1 MESSILR
8 RFARADVSDLPP
20 FEDCQSIIQQ
30 TLWVLW
36 VGKDKLKHRR
46 MSTERV
52 SLILREIKEVSIRPA
67 SIALAL
73 NRAGDKVHC
82 YRDGGQIFYEI
93 MKSGKD
99 YLMSLKPQDKK
110 PKGTLEVF
118 YFEPGQKYSSK
129 RILVTGILE
138 SLTGELRI
146 VDPYCGER
154 TLDVI
159 KDVKARP
166 IKFLTRLGNINNANI
181 KSRFLRELQ
190 DFKPENADIEFRD
203 YPNTDLHDRY
213 IISPDHVVL
222 IGHSIK
228 DLGAKE
234 SFAIVLNQASSQ
246 NIHRA
251 LSENFEKRWNQSAI
265 L

>member
-1 MESSILR
+1 MESSIVR
-8 RFARADVSDLPP
+8 RFARADASNLPP

-36 VGKDKLKHRR
+36 VGKDKLKQRR
-46 MSTERV
+46 MNTEQV
-52 SLILREIKEVSIRPA
+52 SSILREVKEVSIRPA
-67 SIALAL
+67 SVALAL

-99 YLMSLKPQDKK
+99 YLMSLKPQ
-110 PKGTLEVF
+110 GTLEVF
-118 YFEPGQKYSSK
+118 YFEPGQRYSSK

-166 IKFLTRLGNINNANI
+166 IKFLTNLENVTNVNAKNRL
-181 KSRFLRELQ
+181 LRELE
-190 DFKPENADIEFRD
+190 DFKTENADIEFRD
-203 YPNTDLHDRY
+203 YPHKDLHDRY
-213 IISPDHVVL
+213 IISPTSLVL
-222 IGHSIK
+222 LGHSMK
-228 DLGAKE
+228 NLGAKE
-234 SFAIVLNQASSQ
+234 SFAIVLNEASSK
-246 NIHRA
+246 NIYEA
-251 LSENFEKRWNQSAI
+251 LSENFDRRWEQSNT

>member
-20 FEDCQSIIQQ
+20 FDDCQTIIQQ

-36 VGKDKLKHRR
+36 VGKDKLNQGR
-46 MSTERV
+46 MSTEQV
-52 SLILREIKEVSIRPA
+52 SSILREVKEVSIRPA
-67 SIALAL
+67 SITQAL
-73 NRAGDKVHC
+73 NRAGDKIHC

-99 YLMSLKPQDKK
+99 YLMSRKPQ
-110 PKGTLEVF
+110 GTLEVF
-118 YFEPGQKYSSK
+118 YFEPGQPYSSK

-154 TLDVI
+154 TLDAI
-159 KDVKARP
+159 KNVKARP
-166 IKFLTRLGNINNANI
+166 IKFLTRLGNISNANV

-190 DFKPENADIEFRD
+190 DFKLENTDIEFGD
-203 YPNTDLHDRY
+203 YLNTDLHDRY
-213 IISPDHVVL
+213 IISSHRVVL

-234 SFAIVLNQASSQ
+234 SFAIVFNQTSFR
-246 NIHRA
+246 NIYEA
-251 LSENFEKRWNQSAI
+251 LSENFDRRWNQSAI

>member
-8 RFARADVSDLPP
+8 RFARADASDLPP

-36 VGKDKLKHRR
+36 VGKDKLKQRR
-46 MSTERV
+46 MSTEQV
-52 SLILREIKEVSIRPA
+52 SSILREVKEVSIRPA
-67 SIALAL
+67 SITQAL
-73 NRAGDKVHC
+73 NRAGDKIHC
-82 YRDGGQIFYEI
+82 YRDGVQIFYEI

-99 YLMSLKPQDKK
+99 YLMPLKPQ
-110 PKGTLEVF
+110 GTLEVF
-118 YFEPGQKYSSK
+118 YFEPGQRYSSK

-166 IKFLTRLGNINNANI
+166 IKFLTKLVNITNVNARKRL
-181 KSRFLRELQ
+181 LRELE
-190 DFKPENADIEFRD
+190 DFKTENADIEFRD
-203 YPNTDLHDRY
+203 YPHKDLHDRY
-213 IISPDHVVL
+213 IISPTSLVL
-222 IGHSIK
+222 LGHSMK
-228 DLGAKE
+228 NLGAKE
-234 SFAIVLNQASSQ
+234 SFAIVLNEASSK
-246 NIHRA
+246 NIYEA
-251 LSENFEKRWNQSAI
+251 LSENFDRRWKQSNTF
-265 L
+265 

>member
-8 RFARADVSDLPP
+8 RFARADASDLPP
-20 FEDCQSIIQQ
+20 FEGCQSIIQQ

-36 VGKDKLKHRR
+36 VGKDKLKQRR
-46 MSTERV
+46 MNTEQV
-52 SLILREIKEVSIRPA
+52 SSILREVKEVSIRPA
-67 SIALAL
+67 SVARAL

-99 YLMSLKPQDKK
+99 YLMSLKPQ
-110 PKGTLEVF
+110 GTLEVF
-118 YFEPGQKYSSK
+118 YFEPGQRYSSK

-166 IKFLTRLGNINNANI
+166 IKFLTRLGNINNANV

-190 DFKPENADIEFRD
+190 DFKPENTDIEFRD

-213 IISPDHVVL
+213 IISPDRVVL

-246 NIHRA
+246 NIYEA
-251 LSENFEKRWNQSAI
+251 LGENFDRRWNQSAT

>member
-1 MESSILR
+1 MESSIVR
-8 RFARADVSDLPP
+8 KFSKADTSDLSP
-20 FEDCQSIIQQ
+20 FEDCQTIIQQ

-36 VGKDKLKHRR
+36 VGKDKLKQRR
-46 MSTERV
+46 MSTEQV
-52 SLILREIKEVSIRPA
+52 SSILREVKEVSIRPA
-67 SIALAL
+67 SITQAL
-73 NRAGDKVHC
+73 NRAGDKIHC

-99 YLMSLKPQDKK
+99 YLMS
-110 PKGTLEVF
+110 PKSQGTLEVF
-118 YFEPGQKYSSK
+118 YFEPGQRYSSK

-166 IKFLTRLGNINNANI
+166 IKFLTRLGNINNANV
-181 KSRFLRELQ
+181 KSRFLRELR
-190 DFKPENADIEFRD
+190 DFKLENTDIEFRD

-213 IISPDHVVL
+213 IISLDRVVL

-246 NIHRA
+246 NIYEA
-251 LSENFEKRWNQSAI
+251 LGENFDRRWNQSAT